1 MFIVLLLVIFF
12 VSVLVCFG
20 LARVFRKPV
29 QNILQ
34 RLIPE
39 DLYAAWTK
47 YLIFALYV
55 VGLSSGGRVWDLQKY
70 ITPRGD
76 NGAVLELTQDRWIL
90 EVYSSII
97 GTLQG
102 VAWMLLVFFLF
113 ALVSYVI
120 VKGQELRRQPKV

>member
-1 MFIVLLLVIFF
+1 MFVVLLAVSF
-12 VSVLVCFG
+12 VVSAVVCYG

-39 DLYAAWTK
+39 DIYTAWTK

-55 VGLSSGGRVWDLQKY
+55 VGLSSGVRVWDLQKY
-70 ITPRGD
+70 ITPRVD

-102 VAWMLLVFFLF
+102 VAWMLLVFFVF

-120 VKGQELRRQPKV
+120 VRGQELRRQPKM